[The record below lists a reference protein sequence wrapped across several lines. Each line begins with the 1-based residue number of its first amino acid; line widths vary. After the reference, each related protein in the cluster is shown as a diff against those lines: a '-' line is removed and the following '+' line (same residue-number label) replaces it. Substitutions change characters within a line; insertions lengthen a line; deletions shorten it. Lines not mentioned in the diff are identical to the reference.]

1 LLLLRLRFLGH
12 FAGVIKTTAFSW
24 EWEKRRLLLVWLVLC
39 FTCVLCCVCFN
50 K

>member
-24 EWEKRRLLLVWLVLC
+24 EWEKKREEKVVVALL
-39 FTCVLCCVCFN
+39 VLCCVCFN